1 MIIKLRYKQ
10 VGKMPKRNKLS
21 QRRSN
26 YKRKRKEWE
35 LKQMQEQR
43 KQAWMVHEMIDEDLR
58 NLYLNP
64 IRKERANVKQEEE

>member
-1 MIIKLRYKQ
+1 
-10 VGKMPKRNKLS
+10 
-21 QRRSN
+21 
-26 YKRKRKEWE
+26 
-35 LKQMQEQR
+35 MQEQR